1 MSDRYV
7 MESLLRPAV
16 ELYSATVAGSATFIC
31 LTAPWSVALA
41 PSVSWVTAAGF
52 SVLALKRT
60 SQGLKILRYRRNI
73 RRLSRYALTSDQIPV
88 SRRHLFLGKGF
99 QWSPRHTQ
107 RLMEARRPE
116 CEIWVQPSVMYRM
129 ARELEK
135 KMEYSLP
142 WLCRLTS
149 ADSAL
154 NPFRPLPPVG
164 GSSVYHGVEPDE
176 VNVMSDLGER
186 VGHML
191 VMGTTRVGKT
201 RLAELLITQDI
212 RRRNAAG
219 EFEVVIVFDPKGDA
233 DLLRRMYAESHRAG
247 RQDNFWVFHLGWP
260 DISARYNAVGRF
272 SRISEVASRVAGQL
286 SGEGNSAAFREFA
299 WRFVNI
305 ITRALVALGQRPDYS
320 LILRYVTNIG
330 ELYETY
336 VDNLLSEKAPELV
349 ASMQA
354 KIALPLADRDLP
366 RHLQGRENGKKIWAS
381 EQVLG
386 SPEGKKLWD
395 PVLDGL
401 RSAVQYDRT
410 YFDKIV
416 ASLLPLLEKLTTGKT
431 AALLAPDYTDLS
443 DPRPILDWHNII
455 KSRGVVYVGLD
466 ALSDP
471 VVAAAVGNSMFADL
485 VSEGGHIYKFG
496 LGDEGDKKAGKAVIN
511 LHCDEFNE
519 LMGDEFIPLINKG
532 GGAGFQVTAYT
543 QTLSDIEARIGNA
556 AKASQV
562 IGNFNSLVMLR
573 VREKNTAMLM
583 TDQLPEVGVYQKTLT
598 SGVTDVSRPGE
609 GTDFNSNVNDQVT
622 LVKVPMIS
630 PSDIIN
636 LPKGQAF
643 ALLEGGRLWKIRMP
657 LPVSDDNDRFMP
669 ASLKQ
674 LADTMEK
681 NYHSGESWWTGG
693 DAGIP
698 GGLHVPE

>member
-16 ELYSATVAGSATFIC
+16 EMYSATVAGSATFIC

-52 SVLALKRT
+52 GVLALKRT

-116 CEIWVQPSVMYRM
+116 CEIYVQPSVMYRM

-336 VDNLLSEKAPELV
+336 VDNLLSEKAPQLV

-354 KIALPLADRDLP
+354 MMALPVADRDLP

-381 EQVLG
+381 EQMLG

-609 GTDFNSNVNDQVT
+609 GTDFNSNVSDQVT

-657 LPVSDDNDRFMP
+657 LPVSDDSDRFMP

-681 NYHSGESWWTGG
+681 NYRSGESWWTGS

-698 GGLHVPE
+698 GGLHVTE

>member
-16 ELYSATVAGSATFIC
+16 EMYSATVAGSATFIC

-52 SVLALKRT
+52 GVLALKRT

-73 RRLSRYALTSDQIPV
+73 RRLPRYALTSDQIPV

-116 CEIWVQPSVMYRM
+116 CEIYVQPSVMYRL

-142 WLCRLTS
+142 WLCRMTS
-149 ADSAL
+149 ADYAL

-286 SGEGNSAAFREFA
+286 SSEGNAAAFREFA

-305 ITRALVALGQRPDYS
+305 ITRALVALGQRPDYN

-336 VDNLLSEKAPELV
+336 VDNLLSGKAPALMGSLEAL
-349 ASMQA
+349 MQA
-354 KIALPLADRDLP
+354 GIKEKDLP
-366 RHLQGRENGKKIWAS
+366 RHLQGRPNGIKIWAS
-381 EQVLG
+381 EQVLA
-386 SPEGKKLWD
+386 SPQGKTLWD

-431 AALLAPDYTDLS
+431 AALLAPDYNDLS

-693 DAGIP
+693 NAGIP

>member
-1 MSDRYV
+1 
-7 MESLLRPAV
+7 
-16 ELYSATVAGSATFIC
+16 
-31 LTAPWSVALA
+31 
-41 PSVSWVTAAGF
+41 
-52 SVLALKRT
+52 
-60 SQGLKILRYRRNI
+60 
-73 RRLSRYALTSDQIPV
+73 
-88 SRRHLFLGKGF
+88 
-99 QWSPRHTQ
+99 
-107 RLMEARRPE
+107 
-116 CEIWVQPSVMYRM
+116 
-129 ARELEK
+129 
-135 KMEYSLP
+135 
-142 WLCRLTS
+142 
-149 ADSAL
+149 
-154 NPFRPLPPVG
+154 
-164 GSSVYHGVEPDE
+164 
-176 VNVMSDLGER
+176 MSDLGER

-286 SGEGNSAAFREFA
+286 SSEGNAAAFREFA

-305 ITRALVALGQRPDYS
+305 ITRALVALGQRPDYN

-336 VDNLLSEKAPELV
+336 VDNLLSGKAPALMGSLEAL
-349 ASMQA
+349 MQA
-354 KIALPLADRDLP
+354 GIKEKDLP
-366 RHLQGRENGKKIWAS
+366 RHLQGRPNGIKIWAS
-381 EQVLG
+381 EQVLA
-386 SPEGKKLWD
+386 SPQGKTLWD

-431 AALLAPDYTDLS
+431 AALLAPDYNDLS

>member
-16 ELYSATVAGSATFIC
+16 EMYSATVAGSATFIC

-52 SVLALKRT
+52 GVLALKRT

-116 CEIWVQPSVMYRM
+116 CEIYVQPSVMYRM

-142 WLCRLTS
+142 WLCRMTS

-201 RLAELLITQDI
+201 RLAELMITQDI

-336 VDNLLSEKAPELV
+336 VDNLLSEKAPALMGSLEAL
-349 ASMQA
+349 MQA
-354 KIALPLADRDLP
+354 GISEKELP

-381 EQVLG
+381 EKVLG

-496 LGDEGDKKAGKAVIN
+496 LGDEGDKKAGKTVIN

-543 QTLSDIEARIGNA
+543 QTLSDIEARIGNS

-573 VREKNTAMLM
+573 VKEKNTAMLL

-609 GTDFNSNVNDQVT
+609 GTDFNSNVSDQVT

-657 LPVSDDNDRFMP
+657 LPVSDDSDRFMP

-693 DAGIP
+693 DASIP
-698 GGLHVPE
+698 GGLHVSE